1 MFYNFYEVLCYNFK
15 RKTYIKEREI
25 IPGCIF
31 IITFNWYKFTQIPNG
46 ISPFLLHLKY
56 LLFCQHASQRALCT
70 VLIVMKTIPFQSW
83 INFLLSFGSLG
94 NHKNTNVYKRK
105 VVGICNWRTRR
116 DHPFWQKHGLRS
128 ILIENETV
136 PSDKRSINRIN
147 HLKIIHQCP
156 YLHEETYQFNY
167 CRLTVLEELTVQP
180 SCSKVKITVIF
191 EELLK
196 NIINF

>member
-1 MFYNFYEVLCYNFK
+1 MVYPHFYCTWNIFYSASMHL
-15 RKTYIKEREI
+15 RELYAQY
-25 IPGCIF
+25 
-31 IITFNWYKFTQIPNG
+31 WSSWKL
-46 ISPFLLHLKY
+46 S
-56 LLFCQHASQRALCT
+56 LFSLG
-70 VLIVMKTIPFQSW
+70 LI
-83 INFLLSFGSLG
+83 FLLSFGSLG

-136 PSDKRSINRIN
+136 PLDKRSINRIN

-156 YLHEETYQFNY
+156 YLHGETYQFSY
-167 CRLTVLEELTVQP
+167 SQITVLEELTVQP